1 MLGRA
6 PRADDLVI
14 SFREGRNL
22 WREPNPAVGEG
33 VQQLGPAIRLGAGV
47 YVGPQVALF
56 IEGAGTVP
64 AVLPGG
70 GVEVGGIG
78 GGTDL
83 FLRAGG
89 PWHVRVSVRR
99 AWAYRSRAFQA
110 PIRFVPPPIRR
121 IDEIGLVHGHHI
133 KHWLHGGVTSLD
145 NLVLLCAWHHRLL
158 HEAGFSA
165 ILRPDGELEVRTP
178 EGALLPTHPALA
190 TDRPIVEWDAG
201 ADQWHGDR
209 DDPEVDEWTTMP
221 SWDGERMDLGW
232 GVGTL
237 V

>member
-1 MLGRA
+1 MPDSFEAIASRKTLCYIRIE
-6 PRADDLVI
+6 PDLSVLAAGLRPDLERKC
-14 SFREGRNL
+14 REL
-22 WREPNPAVGEG
+22 LFGE
-33 VQQLGPAIRLGAGV
+33 AGN
-47 YVGPQVALF
+47 AL
-56 IEGAGTVP
+56 
-64 AVLPGG
+64 
-70 GVEVGGIG
+70 
-78 GGTDL
+78 
-83 FLRAGG
+83 
-89 PWHVRVSVRR
+89 
-99 AWAYRSRAFQA
+99 
-110 PIRFVPPPIRR
+110 PPIFV
-121 IDEIGLVHGHHI
+121 IPLQE
-133 KHWLHGGVTSLD
+133 
-145 NLVLLCAWHHRLL
+145 N
-158 HEAGFSA
+158 EAGFSA